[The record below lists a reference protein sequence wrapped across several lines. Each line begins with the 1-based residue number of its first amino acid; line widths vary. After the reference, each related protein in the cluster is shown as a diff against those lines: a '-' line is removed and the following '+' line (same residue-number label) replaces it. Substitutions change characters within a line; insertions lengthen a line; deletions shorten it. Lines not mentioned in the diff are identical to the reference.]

1 VLQPLGMQHNIYLKL
16 KYWKFNNQFLLDR
29 EPLLRELELL
39 TFSYLSA
46 SFKREKAVV
55 ADRLLQKITS
65 FMVHFDGEVNPI

>member
-1 VLQPLGMQHNIYLKL
+1 VLQPLGIQHNNYFKLKHLKL
-16 KYWKFNNQFLLDR
+16 NNQFLLDR

-46 SFKREKAVV
+46 SFKREKTVV